1 MFFRGQEGFFSPT
14 QASNEFPPLIFEGS
28 LEVALS
34 NRHWRVLEGVGRWC
48 SARLRYYLDLSILLY
63 LAFKEPLLESSKGL
77 PLVFEITLR
86 QIYFTGVQ
94 ALRVV
99 TIVSL
104 TLGTIVIVQSGSK
117 VGLISGG
124 VDFVVEILVLVI
136 LREIG
141 PLLTAFIVIGRSGT
155 AIATELGN
163 MIVARE
169 MEAIVAMGINPV
181 YFVVTPRIIGVTL
194 AVVFLNVYFNFIAL
208 IGGFVV
214 SKITL
219 TLTFDAFL
227 RELASSLSVTDLGF
241 GILKSVA
248 FGILIA
254 LTCTYHGLSVRVSPI
269 EVPQAATR
277 GVVSAILSCVLFN
290 VILTLLLYL

>member
-1 MFFRGQEGFFSPT
+1 
-14 QASNEFPPLIFEGS
+14 LD
-28 LEVALS
+28 
-34 NRHWRVLEGVGRWC
+34 
-48 SARLRYYLDLSILLY
+48 RLRHCLDLSTLLY
-63 LAFKEPLLESSKGL
+63 LAFKESVVESPKGV

-99 TIVSL
+99 TFVALI
-104 TLGTIVIVQSGSK
+104 LGTIVIVQAGSK
-117 VGLISGG
+117 AGLISGG
-124 VDFVVEILVLVI
+124 VDFVVDILVLAI

-155 AIATELGN
+155 AIAAELGN

-169 MEAIVAMGINPV
+169 MEAIAAMGINPI
-181 YFVVTPRIIGVTL
+181 YFVVTPRLIGVTL
-194 AVVFLNVYFNFIAL
+194 AVVFLSIYFNFIAL
-208 IGGFVV
+208 IGGFIV
-214 SKITL
+214 SKLAL

-227 RELASSLSVTDLGF
+227 RGLIGSLSAADLGF
-241 GILKSVA
+241 GILKSAV

-254 LTCTYHGLSVRVSPI
+254 LTCTYHGLSVRISPI

-277 GVVSAILSCVLFN
+277 GVVGAILSCVLFN
-290 VILTLLLYL
+290 AILTLLLYL

>member
-1 MFFRGQEGFFSPT
+1 M
-14 QASNEFPPLIFEGS
+14 
-28 LEVALS
+28 EVALS
-34 NRHWRVLEGVGRWC
+34 SRHWRVIEGAGRWFL
-48 SARLRYYLDLSILLY
+48 ARLRYYLDLFTLLY
-63 LAFKEPLLESSKGL
+63 LAFKEPAVESSKGF
-77 PLVFEITLR
+77 PLIFEITLR

-99 TIVSL
+99 TFVSL

-117 VGLISGG
+117 VGLVSGG
-124 VDFVVEILVLVI
+124 VDFVVEILVLVV

-155 AIATELGN
+155 AIAAELGN
-163 MIVARE
+163 MIVAKE
-169 MEAIVAMGINPV
+169 MEAIAAMGINPV
-181 YFVVTPRIIGVTL
+181 YFAVTPRIIGVTL
-194 AVVFLNVYFNFIAL
+194 AVVFLNIYFNFTAL

-214 SKITL
+214 SKLTL

-227 RELASSLSVTDLGF
+227 RELVNSLSAADLGF
-241 GILKSVA
+241 GVLKSVV
-248 FGILIA
+248 FGVLIA
-254 LTCTYHGLSVRVSPI
+254 LTCTYHGLSVRISPI

>member
-1 MFFRGQEGFFSPT
+1 MGPGKRIFPSSDSGLARVHLFFS
-14 QASNEFPPLIFEGS
+14 EGS

-34 NRHWRVLEGVGRWC
+34 SRHWRGLEIVGRWFL
-48 SARLRYYLDLSILLY
+48 ARLRYYLDLSTLLY
-63 LAFKEPLLESSKGL
+63 LAFKEPAVESSKGF

-99 TIVSL
+99 TFVSL
-104 TLGTIVIVQSGSK
+104 TLGTIVIVQAGSK
-117 VGLISGG
+117 AGLIAGG
-124 VDFVVEILVLVI
+124 LDFVVDILVLVI

-169 MEAIVAMGINPV
+169 MEAIAAMGINPI

-194 AVVFLNVYFNFIAL
+194 AVFFLSIYFNFVAL

-214 SKITL
+214 SKLTL

-227 RELASSLSVTDLGF
+227 RELLSSLSATDFGV
-241 GILKSVA
+241 GILKSVV

-254 LTCTYHGLSVRVSPI
+254 LTCTYHGLSVRLSPI

-277 GVVSAILSCVLFN
+277 GVVSAILSCVMFN